1 MKKALIIISVLIAG
15 LIAWV
20 VAFPSKNPVKKLF
33 AGNDEPAA
41 PGSNMITLPT
51 PGEAIPTGNIQT
63 GTTDN
68 MPGFPLSQG
77 SRGEYV
83 KNMQR
88 ALNDRFGTALVVDG
102 IFGPKTYKAVSANGF
117 EADAVTYAEYM
128 EILGQAW

>member
-1 MKKALIIISVLIAG
+1 
-15 LIAWV
+15 
-20 VAFPSKNPVKKLF
+20 
-33 AGNDEPAA
+33 
-41 PGSNMITLPT
+41 MITLPT

-63 GTTDN
+63 GSFYPTRTTDN